1 MCDIFSLSAPVPR
14 AFVAGP
20 PEGRE
25 PLGCLWGRN
34 PGGPAVWKAF
44 PREKGGTSTRS
55 RRVCGVLN
63 ADSPRL
69 VRGSQTRVP
78 GPRSGR
84 RTSNMRKMATNTHN
98 AITSVEAGHRCCSFV
113 QQKEEMIMRRNLVL
127 SALVCVACW
136 SADRAWASATASAN
150 GIGWGSGSVVATGAN
165 GSVASLAGRGWG
177 RTLTVTS
184 PDGTASATATWGA
197 WWTVTVGGTATGG
210 GSFGHTGGGRGGV
223 RDGDDPTDASALL
236 SLCGAFEPEGESGST
251 FHLSGV
257 GAAANRSIATGGP
270 VEVQDLLRQT

>member
-1 MCDIFSLSAPVPR
+1 
-14 AFVAGP
+14 
-20 PEGRE
+20 
-25 PLGCLWGRN
+25 
-34 PGGPAVWKAF
+34 
-44 PREKGGTSTRS
+44 
-55 RRVCGVLN
+55 
-63 ADSPRL
+63 
-69 VRGSQTRVP
+69 
-78 GPRSGR
+78 
-84 RTSNMRKMATNTHN
+84 
-98 AITSVEAGHRCCSFV
+98 
-113 QQKEEMIMRRNLVL
+113 MRRNLVL

-257 GAAANRSIATGGP
+257 GAADESGTFYYALLGIHPDVIPDEFYGRAS
-270 VEVQDLLRQT
+270 DLVDLGLIGSDDILFEGERPSDPGAVLVDIDEHINLGEEYGQENLTLLGLGHGASVPEPASLALLALGNLALLSRRRARC